1 MEEKPLILVTEPIA
15 DVGLR
20 LLGSFGR
27 LRIPWADGG
36 IFNDADL
43 REASAIIVR
52 LVPVTASLL
61 SKAVNLK
68 VVGRHGAGLDT
79 VDLEAATSRRIR
91 TRRLDSRN
99 SQSGRG

>member
-1 MEEKPLILVTEPIA
+1 VTEPIA

-52 LVPVTASLL
+52 LRSRYCFPTKQGGKPQGCRNVMELDWTQLI
-61 SKAVNLK
+61 SKPQ
-68 VVGRHGAGLDT
+68 RR
-79 VDLEAATSRRIR
+79 RRIPVVYTPFANLMLWQN
-91 TRRLDSRN
+91 TRCI
-99 SQSGRG
+99 

>member
-1 MEEKPLILVTEPIA
+1 M
-15 DVGLR
+15 
-20 LLGSFGR
+20 
-27 LRIPWADGG
+27 ADGG

-68 VVGRHGAGLDT
+68 VVGRHGVGLDH
-79 VDLEAATSRRIR
+79 S
-91 TRRLDSRN
+91 
-99 SQSGRG
+99 